1 LVRFLNVIWDV
12 GFEMWDE
19 KSLVDGISHLT
30 ASFLNFKGFDNH
42 IVPRK
47 INRPKVDWQ
56 KGAEK

>member
-1 LVRFLNVIWDV
+1 VIWDV